1 MMSLEA
7 LKKYGVQI
15 DSFSYRGIDVG
26 FYEDTS
32 GHQITAIWE
41 DNLFQFGVYNTSYR
55 DDMKIIIDD
64 HLDTITR
71 FEEQPAFYGSKLEY
85 FDNAGFRDVRLI
97 YRGRVLGVWAN
108 VSDSTMRVIEEAAV
122 ELILNEIRRRN
133 SQNN

>member
-26 FYEDTS
+26 FYEDAS

-41 DNLFQFGVYNTSYR
+41 DKLFQFGVYNTSYR
-55 DDMKIIIDD
+55 DDMQIIIDD
-64 HLDTITR
+64 YLDTITR
-71 FEEQPAFYGSKLEY
+71 FEEQPAFYGAKLEY

-97 YRGRVLGVWAN
+97 YRGRILGVWTDASE
-108 VSDSTMRVIEEAAV
+108 VPMRLIEEAAV
-122 ELILNEIRRRN
+122 EKILDEIRRRN
-133 SQNN
+133 SQKN

>member
-1 MMSLEA
+1 
-7 LKKYGVQI
+7 
-15 DSFSYRGIDVG
+15 
-26 FYEDTS
+26 
-32 GHQITAIWE
+32 
-41 DNLFQFGVYNTSYR
+41 
-55 DDMKIIIDD
+55 MKIIIDD

-97 YRGRVLGVWAN
+97 YRGRVLGVWTN
-108 VSDSTMRVIEEAAV
+108 PSESTMRFIEEAAV

>member
-7 LKKYGVQI
+7 LKKHGIQI

-97 YRGRVLGVWAN
+97 YRGRVLGIWTDVTE
-108 VSDSTMRVIEEAAV
+108 VTMKLIEEVAV
-122 ELILNEIRRRN
+122 EKILDEIRRRN
-133 SQNN
+133 SQKK